1 VVIHAKHI
9 SPQPDISLRG
19 GRCGGIHKMIILHFV
34 TPKMSLP
41 KISDDCEVN
50 VRIKTK

>member
-9 SPQPDISLRG
+9 SPQPDIGLRG
-19 GRCGGIHKMIILHFV
+19 GRCGGIHKTIILHFV
-34 TPKMSLP
+34 TPKMTLP
-41 KISDDCEVN
+41 KIGDDCDVN